1 MPPRRGAAFDAA
13 CVNTTLYT
21 LCAAAYAALAAFV
34 LLRARSNPSRFPFV
48 AACLLTVLWAG
59 ACVVALAANPLGG
72 AAGLIDLM
80 RLAAWY
86 GVTLHLYRRFVPGR
100 AGPGR
105 AFAVMGAL
113 VALMVGGAMLVGLGR
128 IGGASSLVS
137 AGVAVRLVLAI
148 CEVLL
153 LENLLRNAP
162 EEARWNVNLVC
173 IGLGALAVYDI
184 ILCTDTV
191 LFRQESPVLADGR
204 ALANVL
210 VAPLLALAAVRTQ
223 KAPALAMSRT
233 AAFHSASLVASG
245 LLLLG
250 LAGVGEVFRAFGTRW
265 GAVAEVGLVCTG
277 VIGVAVLLTSGAGRS
292 HIRAA
297 LVDPFFAERY
307 DYRREWLRCIDMLAG
322 TGGAGT
328 GGAGTGSGGAPLHAR
343 VIRAVAQAVDS
354 PAGVLFLRESG
365 VETGH
370 GPAGLPFQWAGSW
383 NMPAVPLPVPP
394 DHPLLAGFGAGE
406 DIAVPDRATLMHPP
420 LDALPA
426 LWLAVPLPGGGG
438 PAGFVLVA
446 RPRAPFALDA
456 EVFALLRTVAREVA
470 TYLAEQRAQQAL
482 MEARQLRDFGKRF
495 AFVAHDIKN
504 VSSQLTLLLANAE
517 HHIDNP
523 EFQRDMLE
531 TVRASVRKIGTLLRR
546 LQEPAGGENLEAGRA
561 GPGRVQPLGRLE
573 AIAATC
579 RRLRGAAVTV
589 EADAP
594 PAETATG
601 EVAIDPGAF
610 DAVVTHLLDNA
621 VEASGP
627 AVPIRI
633 VLRHDRHQV
642 LVDIID
648 RGPGMTPDFVRDALF
663 RPFRTSKREGSG
675 IGAFQARELLR
686 EAGGDLVVLS
696 RPGEGTTMRLL
707 LRLAEAAAAL
717 PAV

>member
-1 MPPRRGAAFDAA
+1 MNA
-13 CVNTTLYT
+13 TLYG

-34 LLRARSNPSRFPFV
+34 LLRTRANPSRFPLL

-59 ACVVALAANPLGG
+59 ASIMAPAADPLGG
-72 AAGLIDLM
+72 AAGLIDLI
-80 RLAAWY
+80 RLASWC

-105 AFAVMGAL
+105 SFIVMGAL
-113 VALMVGGAMLVGLGR
+113 VGLMVGGAMLVGLGR
-128 IGGASSLVS
+128 AGGAPSLVS
-137 AGVAVRLVLAI
+137 AGVAARLVLAI

-162 EEARWNVNLVC
+162 EEAHWNVNLVC

-184 ILCTDTV
+184 IVCTDAA
-191 LFRQESPVLADGR
+191 LFRQASPVLADGR

-210 VAPLLALAAVRTQ
+210 VAPLLALAAVRAQ
-223 KAPALAMSRT
+223 KAPALTMSRT

-245 LLLLG
+245 VLLLA

-265 GAVAEVGLVCTG
+265 GAVAEVGLICTG

-322 TGGAGT
+322 AG
-328 GGAGTGSGGAPLHAR
+328 GGAPLHAR
-343 VIRAVAQAVDS
+343 VIRSVAQAVDS
-354 PAGVLFLRESG
+354 PAGALFLRESG
-365 VETGH
+365 G
-370 GPAGLPFQWAGSW
+370 GPGSLSFQWAGSW

-394 DHPLLAGFGAGE
+394 DHPLLACFGAGE
-406 DIAVPDRATLMHPP
+406 DIAVPDPATLAHPP

-426 LWLAVPLPGGGG
+426 LWLAVPLPEPGAP

-446 RPRAPFALDA
+446 RPRGPFALDA

-470 TYLAEQRAQQAL
+470 TYLAEQRALQAL

-504 VSSQLTLLLANAE
+504 VSSQLSLLLANAE

-523 EFQRDMLE
+523 EFQRDMLA

-546 LQEPAGGENLEAGRA
+546 LQEPAGGIGESR
-561 GPGRVQPLGRLE
+561 PGRVVDPLGRLE

-579 RRLRGAAVTV
+579 RRLRGAAVAV
-589 EADAP
+589 QAEAP
-594 PAETATG
+594 PYETTRA

-621 VEASGP
+621 VEAAGP
-627 AVPIRI
+627 EAPVRI
-633 VLRHDRHQV
+633 VLRHDQRQV

-648 RGPGMTPDFVRDALF
+648 RGPGMTPDFVRDELF
-663 RPFRTSKREGSG
+663 RPFRTSKDNGSG

-686 EAGGDLVVLS
+686 DAGGDLVVLS
-696 RPGEGTTMRLL
+696 QPGVGTTMRLL
-707 LRLAEAAAAL
+707 L
-717 PAV
+717 PG

>member
-1 MPPRRGAAFDAA
+1 MNA
-13 CVNTTLYT
+13 TLYT
-21 LCAAAYAALAAFV
+21 LCAATYAALAAFV
-34 LLRARSNPSRFPFV
+34 LLRTRANPSRLPLLV
-48 AACLLTVLWAG
+48 ACLFTAFWAG
-59 ACVVALAANPLGG
+59 AGVVAPVANPLGG
-72 AAGLIDLM
+72 AAGLIDLA

-86 GVTLHLYRRFVPGR
+86 GVTLNLYRRFVPGR
-100 AGPGR
+100 TGPGR
-105 AFAVMGAL
+105 SFIVMGAL
-113 VALMVGGAMLVGLGR
+113 IALMVGGAMLVGLGR
-128 IGGASSLVS
+128 GGGVPSLVS

-162 EEARWNVNLVC
+162 EEAHWNVNLVC

-184 ILCTDTV
+184 ILCTDAA
-191 LFRQESPVLADGR
+191 LFRQASPVLADGR
-204 ALANVL
+204 VLANVL

-223 KAPALAMSRT
+223 KTPALAMSRT

-245 LLLLG
+245 VLLLA

-265 GAVAEVGLVCTG
+265 GAVAEVGLVCSG

-307 DYRREWLRCIDMLAG
+307 DYRREWLRCIGMLAG
-322 TGGAGT
+322 AE
-328 GGAGTGSGGAPLHAR
+328 GGAPLHTR
-343 VIRAVAQAVDS
+343 VIRAVAQVVDS
-354 PAGVLFLRESG
+354 PAGALFLGESG
-365 VETGH
+365 SG
-370 GPAGLPFQWAGSW
+370 FQWAGSW
-383 NMPAVPLPVPP
+383 NMPALPLPVPP
-394 DHPLLAGFGAGE
+394 GHPLLAGFGAGE
-406 DIAVPDRATLMHPP
+406 DIAVPDPATLRQPP

-426 LWLAVPLPGGGG
+426 LWLAVPLPRPGGGR

-446 RPRAPFALDA
+446 RPRAPFVLDA

-470 TYLAEQRAQQAL
+470 TYLAEQRALQAL

-504 VSSQLTLLLANAE
+504 VSSQLGLLLANAE
-517 HHIDNP
+517 HHLDNP

-531 TVRASVRKIGTLLRR
+531 TVRASVRKISALLRR
-546 LQEPAGGENLEAGRA
+546 LQEPAQAMTGDAA
-561 GPGRVQPLGRLE
+561 PGRVDPLGRLE
-573 AIAATC
+573 SLAATC
-579 RRLRGAAVTV
+579 RQLRGAVVAV

-594 PAETATG
+594 AAA
-601 EVAIDPGAF
+601 VAIAPGAF

-621 VEASGP
+621 IEAAGAGAP
-627 AVPIRI
+627 VRI
-633 VLRHDRHQV
+633 LLRRDQQQMV
-642 LVDIID
+642 VDIID
-648 RGPGMTPDFVRDALF
+648 RGPGMTPDFVRDELF

-707 LRLAEAAAAL
+707 LPLASK
-717 PAV
+717 

>member
-1 MPPRRGAAFDAA
+1 MNA
-13 CVNTTLYT
+13 TLYG

-34 LLRARSNPSRFPFV
+34 LLRTRSNPSRFPML

-59 ACVVALAANPLGG
+59 ASVMTPAADPLGG
-72 AAGLIDLM
+72 AVGLIDLL
-80 RLAAWY
+80 RLATWC

-105 AFAVMGAL
+105 SFIVMGGL
-113 VALMVGGAMLVGLGR
+113 VALMVGGAMLAGLGR
-128 IGGASSLVS
+128 AGGTPSLVS
-137 AGVAVRLVLAI
+137 AALAARLVLAI

-162 EEARWNVNLVC
+162 EEAHWNVNLVC

-184 ILCTDTV
+184 IMCTDAA
-191 LFRQESPVLADGR
+191 LFRQASPVLADGR

-210 VAPLLALAAVRTQ
+210 VAPLLALAAVRAQ
-223 KAPALAMSRT
+223 KAPALVMSRT

-245 LLLLG
+245 VLLLA
-250 LAGVGEVFRAFGTRW
+250 LAGTGEVFRAFGTRW
-265 GAVAEVGLVCTG
+265 GAVAEVGLICAG

-322 TGGAGT
+322 TGG
-328 GGAGTGSGGAPLHAR
+328 GAPLHAR
-343 VIRAVAQAVDS
+343 VIRSVAQAVDS
-354 PAGVLFLRESG
+354 PAGALFLRE
-365 VETGH
+365 TGG
-370 GPAGLPFQWAGSW
+370 GPGGLSFHWAGSW

-406 DIAVPDRATLMHPP
+406 DIAVPDPATLAQPP

-426 LWLAVPLPGGGG
+426 LWLAVPLPQPGGAA

-446 RPRAPFALDA
+446 RPRGPFALDA

-470 TYLAEQRAQQAL
+470 TYLAEQRALQAL

-504 VSSQLTLLLANAE
+504 VSSQLSLLLANAE

-523 EFQRDMLE
+523 EFQRDMLA

-546 LQEPAGGENLEAGRA
+546 LQEPAGGIGET
-561 GPGRVQPLGRLE
+561 GPGRVEPLGRLE
-573 AIAATC
+573 AVAATC

-594 PAETATG
+594 VA

-621 VEASGP
+621 VEAAGP
-627 AVPIRI
+627 DAPVRI
-633 VLRHDRHQV
+633 VLRHDQRQV

-648 RGPGMTPDFVRDALF
+648 RGPGMTPDFVRDELF
-663 RPFRTSKREGSG
+663 RPFRTSKDEGSG

-686 EAGGDLVVLS
+686 DAGGDLVVLS
-696 RPGEGTTMRLL
+696 RPGVGTTMRLV
-707 LRLAEAAAAL
+707 L
-717 PAV
+717 PG

>member
-1 MPPRRGAAFDAA
+1 MMTGS
-13 CVNTTLYT
+13 LYI
-21 LCAAAYAALAAFV
+21 LCAATYAALAAFV
-34 LLRARSNPSRFPFV
+34 LLRARSNPSRLPLL

-59 ACVVALAANPLGG
+59 ASVATPAANPLGG
-72 AAGLIDLM
+72 AAGLIDLV
-80 RLAAWY
+80 RLAAWC

-105 AFAVMGAL
+105 SFIVMGAL

-128 IGGASSLVS
+128 AGGVHSLVS
-137 AGVAVRLVLAI
+137 AGVAARLVLAI

-162 EEARWNVNLVC
+162 EEAHWNVNLVC

-184 ILCTDTV
+184 ILSTDAA
-191 LFRQESPVLADGR
+191 LFRQASPILADGR

-223 KAPALAMSRT
+223 KAPALAISRT

-245 LLLLG
+245 VLLLA

-265 GAVAEVGLVCTG
+265 GAVAEVGMVCAG

-322 TGGAGT
+322 AG
-328 GGAGTGSGGAPLHAR
+328 SGAPLPAR
-343 VIRAVAQAVDS
+343 VIRTVAQVVDS
-354 PAGVLFLRESG
+354 PAGVLFLREP
-365 VETGH
+365 GH
-370 GPAGLPFQWAGSW
+370 GPGSDCFQWAGSW

-394 DHPLLAGFGAGE
+394 GHPLLAGFGTGE
-406 DIAVPDRATLMHPP
+406 DIAVPDPATFLHPP
-420 LDALPA
+420 IDILPA
-426 LWLAVPLPGGGG
+426 LWLAVPLPQPGGGS
-438 PAGFVLVA
+438 PVGFVLVA
-446 RPRAPFALDA
+446 RPRAPFALDD

-470 TYLAEQRAQQAL
+470 TYLAEQRALQAL

-504 VSSQLTLLLANAE
+504 VSSQLALLLANAE
-517 HHIDNP
+517 HHLDNP
-523 EFQRDMLE
+523 AFQRDMLE
-531 TVRASVRKIGTLLRR
+531 TVRASVRKISALLRR
-546 LQEPAGGENLEAGRA
+546 LQEPAQGTGDS
-561 GPGRVQPLGRLE
+561 GPGRVEPLGRLE
-573 AIAATC
+573 TIAATC
-579 RRLRGAAVTV
+579 RRLRGATVAV
-589 EADAP
+589 EADTLSA
-594 PAETATG
+594 
-601 EVAIDPGAF
+601 EVAIGPAAF

-621 VEASGP
+621 VEAAGVGP
-627 AVPIRI
+627 VRI
-633 VLRHDRHQV
+633 VLRRDQRLV
-642 LVDIID
+642 RVDIID
-648 RGPGMTPDFVRDALF
+648 RGPGMTPDFVRDELF
-663 RPFRTSKREGSG
+663 QPFRTSKREGSG

-686 EAGGDLVVLS
+686 EAGGDLIVLS

-707 LRLAEAAAAL
+707 LPLAEGAVVL